1 MKIGSQPIFFRL
13 SLSGQTG
20 VLLFFSIFSKFVII
34 RLVTVFSANQMSAKL
49 ENIDIQHEVISCK
62 NLK

>member
-1 MKIGSQPIFFRL
+1 MKIGSLPIFFRL

-49 ENIDIQHEVISCK
+49 ENIDIQHEVLSCK